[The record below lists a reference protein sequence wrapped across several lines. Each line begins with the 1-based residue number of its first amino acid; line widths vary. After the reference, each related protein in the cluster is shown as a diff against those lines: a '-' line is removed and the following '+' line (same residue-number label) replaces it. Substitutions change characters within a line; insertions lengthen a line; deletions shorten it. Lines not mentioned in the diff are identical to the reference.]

1 MAAVRGPT
9 VAIILP
15 SILSCLAGCGAPAE
29 PDAAPPGAPAGT
41 TRALEHLKSLGYVSW
56 DDEADASLSG
66 VTRFDEARAWPG
78 VNLFTNDVDRV
89 YLTDMR
95 GRLLHEWRLPPGRK
109 QCEHAEILDDGDLLV
124 ECVDQAITRLRP
136 DSTIA
141 WDLALPAHHDVAIL
155 TDGSILVPFLENRE
169 YRGRQVGFDGIA
181 RVSRDGKPS
190 PFWSAWRRFD
200 ELRRLHPASPLDT
213 PPLASGD
220 PLAGWEQGFEY
231 YHLNSIEALP
241 ATPLGARDPRFR
253 EGNLLVCLRNIN
265 LMAILDQD
273 DLSVVWSWGAGE
285 LELPHMPTMIPDGNI
300 LVFDNGTY
308 RGWSRVLEVEPLD
321 GRIVWSYEG
330 SPRESFFSKWR
341 GGVQR
346 LPNGNT
352 LICESDRGHVFE
364 VTPEGEI
371 VWEFWNPEIVDSR
384 RKRIY
389 RFTRLPPAE
398 GGGVPGLLGG
408 RTRHGP

>member
-1 MAAVRGPT
+1 MAPVRRPS
-9 VAIILP
+9 VIILLP
-15 SILSCLAGCGAPAE
+15 QLLLLLAGCGGPTE
-29 PDAAPPGAPAGT
+29 PDATPEGAAAGPPRG
-41 TRALEHLKSLGYVSW
+41 LEHLKSLGYVSW
-56 DDEADASLSG
+56 DDEADISLSG

-95 GRLLHEWRLPPGRK
+95 GRLVHEWHLPPGRR
-109 QCEHAEILDDGDLLV
+109 QCEHAELLAGGDLLV
-124 ECVDQAITRLRP
+124 ECVDQALTRLGP
-136 DSTIA
+136 DSTVV
-141 WDLALPAHHDVAIL
+141 WDLSLPVHHDVAVL
-155 TDGSILVPFLENRE
+155 ADGSMLVPYLDNRE
-169 YRGRQVGFDGIA
+169 YAGRQVGFGGIA

-190 PFWSAWRRFD
+190 PFWSAWRCFD
-200 ELRRLHPASPLDT
+200 ELRRFHPPSPLDT
-213 PPLASGD
+213 PPGPAGD
-220 PLAGWEQGFEY
+220 PLAEWEQGFEY

-241 ATPLGARDPRFR
+241 ETPLGARDRRFR
-253 EGNLLVCLRNIN
+253 AGNLLICLRNVN
-265 LMAILDQD
+265 LLAILDRES
-273 DLSVVWSWGAGE
+273 LSVVWTWGAGE
-285 LELPHMPTMIPDGNI
+285 LELPHMPTMIPNGNI

-308 RGWSRVLEVEPLD
+308 RGWSRVLEIEPLD

-330 SPRESFFSKWR
+330 SPREGFFSKWR

-364 VTPEGEI
+364 VTPEGVI

-389 RFTRLPPAE
+389 RFTRLAL
-398 GGGVPGLLGG
+398 GAVTLSPG
-408 RTRHGP
+408 